1 MEPTFGPA
9 VQTDRGTTEKDAERE
24 IHLPSRRGGRE
35 IRCPKRKMGV
45 ENMNQQKLTEKGAN
59 MPKKEIDK
67 YTFKIC
73 EAVKLGLDKFFIEE
87 NKPIKITEAHTDFAK
102 RIIPT
107 LPRGWMQQKHS
118 WDACKR

>member
-1 MEPTFGPA
+1 MMCGP
-9 VQTDRGTTEKDAERE
+9 QWNKKPKKRG
-24 IHLPSRRGGRE
+24 
-35 IRCPKRKMGV
+35 PK
-45 ENMNQQKLTEKGAN
+45 

-73 EAVKLGLDKFFIEE
+73 EAVKLGLDKFFVEE
-87 NKPIKITEAHTDFAK
+87 NKPIKITKAHTDFAK

-118 WDACKR
+118 WDACKK

>member
-1 MEPTFGPA
+1 MGP
-9 VQTDRGTTEKDAERE
+9 K
-24 IHLPSRRGGRE
+24 
-35 IRCPKRKMGV
+35 
-45 ENMNQQKLTEKGAN
+45 

-73 EAVKLGLDKFFIEE
+73 EAVKLGLDKFFLEE

-107 LPRGWMQQKHS
+107 LPPGNRHRPEKKTNGVSFM
-118 WDACKR
+118 

>member
-1 MEPTFGPA
+1 M
-9 VQTDRGTTEKDAERE
+9 AE
-24 IHLPSRRGGRE
+24 L
-35 IRCPKRKMGV
+35 
-45 ENMNQQKLTEKGAN
+45 KLTDELEKNIKELFNKSIEGS
-59 MPKKEIDK
+59 KKEIDK

-73 EAVKLGLDKFFIEE
+73 EAVKLGLDKFFLEE
-87 NKPIKITEAHTDFAK
+87 NKPIKITKAHTDFAK

>member
-1 MEPTFGPA
+1 MKYAPQWNNRTKKRGP
-9 VQTDRGTTEKDAERE
+9 K
-24 IHLPSRRGGRE
+24 
-35 IRCPKRKMGV
+35 
-45 ENMNQQKLTEKGAN
+45 

-87 NKPIKITEAHTDFAK
+87 NKPVKVTKAHTDYAK

-107 LPRGWMQQKHS
+107 LPKGWMQQKHS
-118 WDACKR
+118 WDSCRNRK

>member
-1 MEPTFGPA
+1 
-9 VQTDRGTTEKDAERE
+9 
-24 IHLPSRRGGRE
+24 
-35 IRCPKRKMGV
+35 
-45 ENMNQQKLTEKGAN
+45 MNQQKTEEKGAN

-87 NKPIKITEAHTDFAK
+87 NKPIKITKAQTDFAK

-107 LPRGWMQQKHS
+107 LPLGWMQQKHS
-118 WDACKR
+118 WDSCKS

>member
-1 MEPTFGPA
+1 MKTSEGI
-9 VQTDRGTTEKDAERE
+9 EKTRMDDAEK
-24 IHLPSRRGGRE
+24 RGNALAE
-35 IRCPKRKMGV
+35 
-45 ENMNQQKLTEKGAN
+45 KLHYKTIEEA
-59 MPKKEIDK
+59 KKEIDK

-73 EAVKLGLDKFFIEE
+73 EAVKLGLDKFFLEE

>member
-1 MEPTFGPA
+1 
-9 VQTDRGTTEKDAERE
+9 
-24 IHLPSRRGGRE
+24 
-35 IRCPKRKMGV
+35 
-45 ENMNQQKLTEKGAN
+45 MNQQKLTEKGAK

-73 EAVKLGLDKFFIEE
+73 EAVKLGLDKFFLEE
-87 NKPIKITEAHTDFAK
+87 NKPIKITEYHTDFAN

>member
-1 MEPTFGPA
+1 MS
-9 VQTDRGTTEKDAERE
+9 EKGNGCKK
-24 IHLPSRRGGRE
+24 I
-35 IRCPKRKMGV
+35 
-45 ENMNQQKLTEKGAN
+45 MNQQKLTEKGAK

-73 EAVKLGLDKFFIEE
+73 EAVKLGLDKFFLEE

-107 LPRGWMQQKHS
+107 LPRTRTSQKGSFRHCRGAGCS
-118 WDACKR
+118 KSTPGTLARDKPTDTALTA

>member
-1 MEPTFGPA
+1 M
-9 VQTDRGTTEKDAERE
+9 QTIEEYKEYTKQLEGEVGKWHNAYDA
-24 IHLPSRRGGRE
+24 L
-35 IRCPKRKMGV
+35 V
-45 ENMNQQKLTEKGAN
+45 NMNQQKLTEKGAK

-73 EAVKLGLDKFFIEE
+73 EAVKLGIDKFFLEE

-107 LPRGWMQQKHS
+107 LPRCWMQQKHS
-118 WDACKR
+118 WDACKS

>member
-1 MEPTFGPA
+1 MYWPQWNKKPKKRGP
-9 VQTDRGTTEKDAERE
+9 
-24 IHLPSRRGGRE
+24 
-35 IRCPKRKMGV
+35 
-45 ENMNQQKLTEKGAN
+45 N

-73 EAVKLGLDKFFIEE
+73 EAVKLGLNKFFIEE
-87 NKPIKITEAHTDFAK
+87 NKPVKITKAHTDFAK

-118 WDACKR
+118 WDACKT

>member
-1 MEPTFGPA
+1 MMCGP
-9 VQTDRGTTEKDAERE
+9 QWNKKQKKRG
-24 IHLPSRRGGRE
+24 
-35 IRCPKRKMGV
+35 PK
-45 ENMNQQKLTEKGAN
+45 

-87 NKPIKITEAHTDFAK
+87 NKPLKITKAHTDFAK

-118 WDACKR
+118 WDACKT